1 VAARPTRGKVAICE
15 NILAMHS
22 HIYGRRAQCGKVWPE
37 PRLDLIKAHNS
48 STVATLVKGCLIC
61 RDMCV
66 LVLSLLEFYSFVFGD
81 LDSCNF
87 FALL

>member
-37 PRLDLIKAHNS
+37 PRLDLIKTHNS
-48 STVATLVKGCLIC
+48 STVATLFDNIVILFCTVHHTSTIASSSAASHVAKE
-61 RDMCV
+61 RRKPR
-66 LVLSLLEFYSFVFGD
+66 S
-81 LDSCNF
+81 
-87 FALL
+87 